1 MIGKTTGAA
10 EAVTQT
16 IRRAIAHERPS
27 AGFAAELKKQAESL
41 ASAASALVDGANADP
56 KATAARAPVGGRTSP
71 EAAASART
79 PVGERTGAT
88 GAPTTNPDP
97 VGAAP
102 STESRPNLST
112 ADVVV
117 NTTGTLS
124 EDPRTEGM
132 YVPPDFY
139 HGTSYSPVF
148 DTVDENGNV
157 VRTPRF
163 EGQQIYSDWRGSL
176 PDDFDLNA
184 RVLRDPQ
191 TFGNSAS
198 FWKKGEDGTWVKRET
213 GYDGIPLYDDGK
225 PVFTPDPVR
234 HPEYF
239 KV

>member
-16 IRRAIAHERPS
+16 IRRAIGHGRPS
-27 AGFAAELKKQAESL
+27 AGFSAELKKQAESL
-41 ASAASALVDGANADP
+41 ASAASALVGGANASSE
-56 KATAARAPVGGRTSP
+56 TSAARAPVGGRTP
-71 EAAASART
+71 VEAAASART
-79 PVGERTGAT
+79 PVGERSGAT
-88 GAPTTNPDP
+88 AGPTTSPAP
-97 VGAAP
+97 EGGAP
-102 STESRPNLST
+102 STGSRPNLST

-117 NTTGTLS
+117 NTTGSLS

-163 EGQQIYSDWRGSL
+163 DGQKIYSDWRGSL

-213 GYDGIPLYDDGK
+213 GYGGIPLYDNGK
-225 PVFTPDPVR
+225 PVFTPDPVL